1 MSSLVI
7 PLVST
12 TLPTCKPDLMPF
24 HIDYDGPAP
33 VSAFMRISPLK
44 QEDSPSKIA
53 SPAVEGEE
61 TAENASTDA
70 MNVDSASGRQAN
82 RDVEH
87 HRRDARQAPTPAI
100 TWSKT
105 ESTLVVESQ
114 ASSSTSISSTS
125 TFQQPPAAALPP
137 RPRV

>member
-33 VSAFMRISPLK
+33 VSAFMRVSPLK

-53 SPAVEGEE
+53 SPAVESEE
-61 TAENASTDA
+61 TAENASADA
-70 MNVDSASGRQAN
+70 MNVDSATAVAPAKPTATSSTI
-82 RDVEH
+82 
-87 HRRDARQAPTPAI
+87 DASSLQLDFDIVHIHFPATSSSSLTPA
-100 TWSKT
+100 
-105 ESTLVVESQ
+105 
-114 ASSSTSISSTS
+114 
-125 TFQQPPAAALPP
+125 PPGLTPAHH
-137 RPRV
+137 

>member
-12 TLPTCKPDLMPF
+12 TLPMCKPDLMPF

-70 MNVDSASGRQAN
+70 MNVDSA
-82 RDVEH
+82 
-87 HRRDARQAPTPAI
+87 RRSPQPSQPRRRSPGTDARHY
-100 TWSKT
+100 
-105 ESTLVVESQ
+105 VVKDR
-114 ASSSTSISSTS
+114 ID
-125 TFQQPPAAALPP
+125 PHG
-137 RPRV
+137 

>member
-33 VSAFMRISPLK
+33 VSAFMRSN
-44 QEDSPSKIA
+44 D
-53 SPAVEGEE
+53 VDM
-61 TAENASTDA
+61 ENAT
-70 MNVDSASGRQAN
+70 Q
-82 RDVEH
+82 
-87 HRRDARQAPTPAI
+87 DARQAPTPAI